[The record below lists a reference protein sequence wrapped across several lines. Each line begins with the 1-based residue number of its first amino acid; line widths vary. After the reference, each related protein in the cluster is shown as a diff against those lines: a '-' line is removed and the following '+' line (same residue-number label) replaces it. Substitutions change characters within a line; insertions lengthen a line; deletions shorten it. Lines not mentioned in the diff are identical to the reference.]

1 MDMDRDVVPSRTS
14 RGERA
19 SMRSWERPARVDPD
33 ASMPRIVPFDRA
45 SPYFAGAVAVYTQTW
60 QHPWSAGES
69 YFHRYS
75 TGFPGFL
82 GRVALLDGLVVGA
95 GFGMRSLPGQWWHD
109 TVAGAVG
116 INHPALRDAWVL
128 AELAILEPYRGR
140 GIGSSLHDAL
150 LAAKPCPRTLLST
163 ELQNTRAQRFY
174 RRLGWRS
181 LHPGLAFRP
190 GNPLFV
196 VLGREEGI
204 HAHSAV

>member
-1 MDMDRDVVPSRTS
+1 
-14 RGERA
+14 
-19 SMRSWERPARVDPD
+19 MRSRQRAGQPEPMAE
-33 ASMPRIVPFDRA
+33 MPRIVPFNRT
-45 SPYFAGAVAVYTQTW
+45 SPYFAGAVGVYTQTW
-60 QHPWSAGES
+60 HHPHTVGES

-82 GRVALLDGLVVGA
+82 GRVVLLDGLVVGA

-116 INHPALRDAWVL
+116 AGHPALQGAWVL
-128 AELAILEPYRGR
+128 AELAVLEAYRGR

-150 LAAKPCPRTLLST
+150 LAAQPCPRALLST

-196 VLGREEGI
+196 VLGREVR
-204 HAHSAV
+204 ATQSAV

>member
-1 MDMDRDVVPSRTS
+1 MRSR
-14 RGERA
+14 ERA
-19 SMRSWERPARVDPD
+19 ARVDPD
-33 ASMPRIVPFDRA
+33 PATPLIVPFDRA
-45 SPYFAGAVAVYTQTW
+45 SPYFAGAVTVYTQTW
-60 QHPWSAGES
+60 QHPRGAGES

-140 GIGSSLHDAL
+140 GIGSSLHDTL
-150 LAAKPCPRTLLST
+150 LAAQPCPRALLST
-163 ELQNTRAQRFY
+163 ELQNTRAQHFY

-196 VLGREEGI
+196 VLGREEGR
-204 HAHSAV
+204 HDQSAV